1 MPEQIDVPLSTV
13 EATYK
18 ARDVEGIVD
27 LYFYRKIGFLLAQ
40 FFAGLKMRPAAVT
53 LLGGAFGIAAGHL
66 YYYRDVRVNL
76 LGMVLHVIANA
87 LDNADGQL
95 ARLLNQNSRIGR
107 LIDSVVDQVI
117 WIGIYLHLALR
128 YLAQGGSSWI
138 WLLAVAAG
146 LSHGLQAAAADYC
159 RNGYLYF
166 VKGRSSTDLDT
177 SSALRHDY
185 RRLGWRGETW
195 KKLLLLLYTNIT
207 RQQEILSPDLRR
219 LQERVERDFPHEI
232 PAWLRSRYRNHVRP
246 MLKWWGLLMTNTRMF
261 FLFFLFLMGTPAW
274 FFWIE
279 LTVFNVLLTYL
290 VLQQK
295 GMLQSLLEFL
305 DPRHQVA

>member
-185 RRLGWRGETW
+185 RRLSWRGETW

-295 GMLQSLLEFL
+295 EMLQSLLEFL

>member
-1 MPEQIDVPLSTV
+1 MPEQIDAPLSTV

-18 ARDVEGIVD
+18 AREVEGIVD

-53 LLGGAFGIAAGHL
+53 LLGGVFGIAAGHL
-66 YYYRDVRVNL
+66 YYYRDLRVNL

-95 ARLLNQNSRIGR
+95 ARLLNQNSRSGR

-128 YLAQGGSSWI
+128 YLAQGGSSWV

-146 LSHGLQAAAADYC
+146 LSHALQAAAADYC

-166 VKGRSSTDLDT
+166 VKGRSGTDLDT
-177 SSALRHDY
+177 SSALRQDY
-185 RRLGWRGETW
+185 RRLSWRAETW
-195 KKLLLLLYTNIT
+195 KKLLLLMYTNIT

-219 LQERVERDFPHEI
+219 LHERVERDFPHEI
-232 PAWLRSRYRNHVRP
+232 PAWLQSRYRNNARP
-246 MLKWWGLLMTNTRMF
+246 TLKWWGLLMTNTRMF
-261 FLFFLFLMGTPAW
+261 FLFVLFLMGKPVW

-295 GMLQSLLEFL
+295 EMSRSLLEFL
-305 DPRHQVA
+305 EPRHQVV

>member
-1 MPEQIDVPLSTV
+1 MPEQIDAPLSTV

-18 ARDVEGIVD
+18 AREVEGIVD
-27 LYFYRKIGFLLAQ
+27 LYFYRKIGFVLAQ
-40 FFAGLKMRPAAVT
+40 FFAGLKMKPAAVT
-53 LLGGAFGIAAGHL
+53 LLGGVFGIAAGHL
-66 YYYRDVRVNL
+66 YYYRDLRLNL
-76 LGMVLHVIANA
+76 FGMVFHVIANA

-128 YLAQGGSSWI
+128 YLAQGGSSWV
-138 WLLAVAAG
+138 WPLAVAAG
-146 LSHGLQAAAADYC
+146 LSHALQAAAADYC

-166 VKGRSSTDLDT
+166 VKGRSGTDLDT
-177 SSALRHDY
+177 SSALRQDY
-185 RRLGWRGETW
+185 RRLTWRAEAW

-219 LQERVERDFPHEI
+219 LHERVERDFPHEI
-232 PAWLRSRYRNHVRP
+232 PAWLQSRYRHNARP
-246 MLKWWGLLMTNTRMF
+246 TLKWWGLLMTNTRMF
-261 FLFFLFLMGTPAW
+261 FLFFLFLMGTPVW

-279 LTVFNVLLTYL
+279 LTAFNVLLAYL

-295 GMLQSLLEFL
+295 EMLRSMLEFL
-305 DPRHQVA
+305 EPRHQVV